1 MGGQLILVLLVK
13 ERGIFLGD
21 KRKMTNFVR
30 VYDKNRNIVQL
41 SVQHIVVMRPY
52 GDDINLRM
60 MIMDVL
66 GNIYTS
72 LQEPDDFRE
81 KIGAE
86 K

>member
-1 MGGQLILVLLVK
+1 
-13 ERGIFLGD
+13 
-21 KRKMTNFVR
+21 MTNFVR

>member
-1 MGGQLILVLLVK
+1 MP
-13 ERGIFLGD
+13 
-21 KRKMTNFVR
+21 NFVR

-41 SVQHIVVMRPY
+41 SVRHIVVMRPY
-52 GDDINLRM
+52 EEGLQARM